1 MNLENLMCISCKD
14 VLIRHEPI
22 QSHLSKI
29 LKHVA
34 SICKNAIHAFLP
46 KWKLVVTIAHKIYVN
61 NVVFQFSTFRSAF
74 HTVLWDKYPAK
85 WWLVMLMTNVCM
97 VMTHSMHACERS
109 IINKKCRRH
118 MDKNC
123 IKLLTRDESE
133 F

>member
-1 MNLENLMCISCKD
+1 MNLENLCISCKD

-22 QSHLSKI
+22 QSHLTKI

-34 SICKNAIHAFLP
+34 STCKNAIHAFLP
-46 KWKLVVTIAHKIYVN
+46 KWKLVVTTAHKICVN
-61 NVVFQFSTFRSAF
+61 NVVFQLRTFRSAS
-74 HTVLWDKYPAK
+74 HNVLWDRCPAK
-85 WWLVMLMTNVCM
+85 WWLVTNVCM

-118 MDKNC
+118 MDKSC